1 MFALLLVIAVHLC
14 VAQLSQNEIMY
25 RYPRG
30 SPEQRKAGTWLA
42 GGFKGILVQLCGDLD
57 YFAKWFGIPRWGNHS
72 RMCSICRSTYK
83 GPMSWLDNRA
93 MAGWVSSV
101 VTASNWRS
109 HWNPDCILFLL
120 EGLSSLSIALDYMHN
135 SYLGWLQ
142 YFYGSVLFLLVYH
155 IIPGEPLHILT
166 HTIAPF
172 IKLFQKENVVS
183 QRYRPRLNKLTMFE
197 KKKSFP
203 RLRGRAADIRHATV
217 LSILLLQLHHPLL
230 LH

>member
-1 MFALLLVIAVHLC
+1 M
-14 VAQLSQNEIMY
+14 E
-25 RYPRG
+25 
-30 SPEQRKAGTWLA
+30 EWRKAGTWIA
-42 GGFKGILVQLCGDLD
+42 GGFRGVLVQLCGDLD
-57 YFAKWFGIPRWGNHS
+57 YFGKYFGIPKWSNHLK
-72 RMCSICRSTYK
+72 MCAVCPAGFH

-93 MAGWVSSV
+93 LAGWISSV

-120 EGLSSLSIALDYMHN
+120 EGLSSLSIAYDYMHN

-142 YFYGSVLFLLVYH
+142 YFYGSILFLLVYH
-155 IIPGEPLHILT
+155 ILPDEPLRNLT

-172 IKLFQKENVVS
+172 IKTFQKENVVT
-183 QRYRPRLNKLTMFE
+183 QRYRPRLNTLTMFD

-217 LSILLLQLHHPLL
+217 LSILLLQLPPTTI